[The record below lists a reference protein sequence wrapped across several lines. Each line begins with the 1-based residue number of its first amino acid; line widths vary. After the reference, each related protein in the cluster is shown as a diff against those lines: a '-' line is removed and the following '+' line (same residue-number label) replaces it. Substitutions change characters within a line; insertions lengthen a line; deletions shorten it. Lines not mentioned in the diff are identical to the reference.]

1 MSDDHAPGGL
11 GLPAAVVEMLR
22 EMLPGLADSTV
33 QAIIVEVPSYAGALV
48 GEMADT
54 IRTAVEVALGGFLT
68 VASRPRSAAAE
79 PPGQAIE
86 GAYALGRGEARSG
99 RSMDALLSAY
109 RVGARVSWRELS
121 GAAVSAGVDADTVSR
136 FAELVFAYI
145 DRLSAAS
152 AAGHADELATTGVV
166 RERHRARLG
175 EALLR
180 GADEATL
187 LDLAG
192 RADWEP
198 PPALHAVIVSAAHTR
213 TVLALL
219 DPRTL
224 RLHVDESDPDEEL
237 AVLLVPDTLAGAG
250 RGAVLR
256 ATSRLGATV
265 GPVRPWSRVRESH
278 QRALRV
284 RTVVPPGSEAQDT
297 ESHLADVLLAAD
309 PAALRD
315 LRAYALAPLD
325 GETPASRER
334 LEETLRWWLLHQGR
348 RDAVAAS
355 LHVHPQTVRYRLGR
369 LRELFGEALEEPDTV
384 LALTMA
390 TARPALAA
398 GLADPETP

>member
-1 MSDDHAPGGL
+1 MVDDRSPGGI
-11 GLPAAVVEMLR
+11 GLPESVVETLR
-22 EMLPGLADSTV
+22 GMLPQLADSTV
-33 QAIIVEVPSYAGALV
+33 QAIVVEVPSYAGALV

-68 VASRPRSAAAE
+68 VASRPRSELAE
-79 PPGQAIE
+79 PPVQAIE

-109 RVGARVSWRELS
+109 RVGARISWRELS
-121 GAAVSAGVDADTVSR
+121 GAAVAAGVDADTVSR

-152 AAGHADELATTGVV
+152 AAGHTDELATTGVV
-166 RERHRARLG
+166 RERNRVRLG

-187 LDLAG
+187 LDLAS

-198 PPALHAVIVSAAHTR
+198 PAGLHAVIVAAAHTR
-213 TVLALL
+213 TLL
-219 DPRTL
+219 GLMDPRTL
-224 RLHVDESDPDEEL
+224 RLDMDEPDRQEEV
-237 AVLLVPDTLAGAG
+237 AVLLVPDAPGGAG
-250 RGAVLR
+250 RAAVLR
-256 ATSRLGATV
+256 ATARLGATV
-265 GPVRPWSRVRESH
+265 GPARPWTRVRESH
-278 QRALRV
+278 QRAVRV
-284 RTVVPPGSEAQDT
+284 RAVVPPSVEAQDT

-325 GETPASRER
+325 DETEASRER

-348 RDAVAAS
+348 RDAIAAA

-369 LRELFGEALEEPDTV
+369 LRELFGDALDDPDTV
-384 LALTMA
+384 LTLTMA
-390 TARPALAA
+390 TARP
-398 GLADPETP
+398 GLATPSRGADAG